1 MKHRVSVLALALCL
15 LLATPALAAGQPDR
29 VKTYS
34 GQFSDLSA
42 DSVFYENVTALYEYG
57 LSVGKTD
64 GTFGLRD
71 PVTVGQLF
79 IFAGRVRSLW
89 LNGDPESG
97 AASYRAEGQRAW
109 EPYQLYLQA
118 EGVFGTEL
126 DGLCTSAATRA
137 QVAHVLASALPEDAL
152 PPINDDLVTQGY
164 AARRYITDVTEYT
177 PYYQDILFLYR
188 AGISQGSGDDGAFDP
203 QAPITRGALAAML
216 TRMVDPALRITLS
229 WTV

>member
-34 GQFSDLSA
+34 GQFYDLSA

-109 EPYQLYLQA
+109 EP
-118 EGVFGTEL
+118 
-126 DGLCTSAATRA
+126 
-137 QVAHVLASALPEDAL
+137 
-152 PPINDDLVTQGY
+152 
-164 AARRYITDVTEYT
+164 
-177 PYYQDILFLYR
+177 
-188 AGISQGSGDDGAFDP
+188 
-203 QAPITRGALAAML
+203 
-216 TRMVDPALRITLS
+216 
-229 WTV
+229 

>member
-1 MKHRVSVLALALCL
+1 MKHRVSALALALCL

-126 DGLCTSAATRA
+126 DGL
-137 QVAHVLASALPEDAL
+137 
-152 PPINDDLVTQGY
+152 
-164 AARRYITDVTEYT
+164 
-177 PYYQDILFLYR
+177 
-188 AGISQGSGDDGAFDP
+188 
-203 QAPITRGALAAML
+203 
-216 TRMVDPALRITLS
+216 
-229 WTV
+229 

>member
-29 VKTYS
+29 VNTYS

-64 GTFGLRD
+64 GTFGPRD

-118 EGVFGTEL
+118 
-126 DGLCTSAATRA
+126 
-137 QVAHVLASALPEDAL
+137 
-152 PPINDDLVTQGY
+152 
-164 AARRYITDVTEYT
+164 
-177 PYYQDILFLYR
+177 
-188 AGISQGSGDDGAFDP
+188 
-203 QAPITRGALAAML
+203 
-216 TRMVDPALRITLS
+216 
-229 WTV
+229 